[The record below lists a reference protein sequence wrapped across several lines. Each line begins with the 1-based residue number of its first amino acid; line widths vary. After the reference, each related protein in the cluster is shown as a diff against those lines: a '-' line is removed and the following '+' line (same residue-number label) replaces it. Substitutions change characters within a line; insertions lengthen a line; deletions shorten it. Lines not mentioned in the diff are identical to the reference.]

1 MLAFSHQEHI
11 ESYYSVTRN
20 QHFELPPL
28 NQKESADVCVVGA
41 GFFGLS
47 TALELAEQGKSVIV
61 LEGARVGFG
70 ASGSHKEVQWALARW
85 AMWRASH

>member
-28 NQKESADVCVVGA
+28 NQKESADVCIVGA

-47 TALELAEQGKSVIV
+47 TALELAEQGVVAVRPLTV
-61 LEGARVGFG
+61 LKT
-70 ASGSHKEVQWALARW
+70 ASMNISNK
-85 AMWRASH
+85 

>member
-11 ESYYSVTRN
+11 ESYYFVTRN

-41 GFFGLS
+41 
-47 TALELAEQGKSVIV
+47 V
-61 LEGARVGFG
+61 LLRFIYRV
-70 ASGSHKEVQWALARW
+70 RTC
-85 AMWRASH
+85 

>member
-70 ASGSHKEVQWALARW
+70 ASGRSGGGGTNRFCDRRV
-85 AMWRASH
+85 

>member
-28 NQKESADVCVVGA
+28 NQKNLLTCA
-41 GFFGLS
+41 LS
-47 TALELAEQGKSVIV
+47 VQAVSVYP
-61 LEGARVGFG
+61 R
-70 ASGSHKEVQWALARW
+70 H
-85 AMWRASH
+85 